1 MTAATSV
8 HFRCRFGGAWL
19 VGVQPICYGRG
30 PRLVRPSMK
39 IAQKRHTLP
48 VLRLFRLRRPAHP
61 LCPPNHLL
69 FSGNT
74 NAGNQELAG
83 ASRSAATSVDGRCS
97 TTAPVRP
104 SGPLFCVRSS
114 QPAGNPFSFTRGRTA
129 VPTSPSG
136 FGFGST
142 ESRGAETD
150 APNRAPAP
158 ATAFL
163 PPFPE
168 HGGRWKG
175 FTTRPIAAATH
186 GWPMLGMWWHG
197 RGRPAARSL
206 RQSFCPQPPK
216 A

>member
-1 MTAATSV
+1 
-8 HFRCRFGGAWL
+8 
-19 VGVQPICYGRG
+19 
-30 PRLVRPSMK
+30 
-39 IAQKRHTLP
+39 
-48 VLRLFRLRRPAHP
+48 
-61 LCPPNHLL
+61 
-69 FSGNT
+69 
-74 NAGNQELAG
+74 
-83 ASRSAATSVDGRCS
+83 
-97 TTAPVRP
+97 VRP

-168 HGGRWKG
+168 HGGRWKS
-175 FTTRPIAAATH
+175 ATGIYH
-186 GWPMLGMWWHG
+186 
-197 RGRPAARSL
+197 PADRSGNSRVAHARNVVARSGAPRRPL
-206 RQSFCPQPPK
+206 PAPVFSSSAAQSLDWRSSD
-216 A
+216 